1 MQSHWAIWLAAWA
14 HCPCSDGSI
23 VTLPS
28 RSAHVPYGG
37 FRRRH
42 GRNALCGAQRR
53 HAKFDPTAVYE
64 IIASEKITHALLVPA
79 MIKMLL
85 DHPNAATA
93 DMSSMEKIMYGASP
107 MPAAT
112 LERCMELWP
121 HIGLVQAYGQT
132 ELAPIATMLSPDDH
146 RAGGQI
152 LKSAGRPTPI
162 NDVRVVSDEGDDC
175 PVGES
180 GEVVVRG
187 PHTMM
192 GYWNKPAET
201 EKALK
206 DGWVYTGDAGLLM
219 KMAISTLSID

>member
-1 MQSHWAIWLAAWA
+1 MAATLSAARNVVMQS
-14 HCPCSDGSI
+14 
-23 VTLPS
+23 
-28 RSAHVPYGG
+28 
-37 FRRRH
+37 
-42 GRNALCGAQRR
+42 
-53 HAKFDPTAVYE
+53 FDPAVYE
-64 IIASEKITHALLVPA
+64 TIASEKITHALLVPA

-93 DMSSMEKIMYGASP
+93 DMSSMETIMYGASP

-206 DGWVYTGDAGLLM
+206 DGWVYTGDAGLFDENGYLYIVDRLKDM
-219 KMAISTLSID
+219 VVKGGENVLTTDV